1 MDKKRKGNTSM
12 KTQSFTCPNCNA
24 PLESISGK
32 PMMFCPYC
40 GSKIT
45 NNDIAFYTEDSK
57 TARIETVTNAI
68 IKILGTKEQREEAM
82 QRYYEE
88 ARKDRPYMLIV
99 LIVLSVIL
107 VLAFLF
113 LVLLALNI

>member
-1 MDKKRKGNTSM
+1 
-12 KTQSFTCPNCNA
+12 
-24 PLESISGK
+24 
-32 PMMFCPYC
+32 MMFCPYC

>member
-1 MDKKRKGNTSM
+1 M

-40 GSKIT
+40 GSKIA
-45 NNDIAFYTEDSK
+45 NNDIAFYAEDSK
-57 TARIETVTNAI
+57 TARIETVTDAV

-88 ARKDRPYMLIV
+88 ARKNRPYMLIV
-99 LIVLSVIL
+99 LLVCGVIL
-107 VLAFLF
+107 VLVFLF
-113 LVLLALNI
+113 FVLLALDV

>member
-1 MDKKRKGNTSM
+1 M

-40 GSKIT
+40 GSKIA
-45 NNDIAFYTEDSK
+45 NDDIAFYAEDSK
-57 TARIETVTNAI
+57 TARVETVTDAV

-82 QRYYEE
+82 RRYYEE

-99 LIVLSVIL
+99 LIVIVVIL

-113 LVLLALNI
+113 LILLALNV

>member
-1 MDKKRKGNTSM
+1 M

-40 GSKIT
+40 GSKIA
-45 NNDIAFYTEDSK
+45 NNDIAFYAEDSK
-57 TARIETVTNAI
+57 AARSETVTDAV

-82 QRYYEE
+82 QRHYEE
-88 ARKDRPYMLIV
+88 ARKNLPHVMPLLLIIM
-99 LIVLSVIL
+99 IVPL
-107 VLAFLF
+107 VLLLLVLF
-113 LVLLALNI
+113 LVFFV

>member
-40 GSKIT
+40 GSKIA

-57 TARIETVTNAI
+57 TARIETVTDAI
-68 IKILGTKEQREEAM
+68 IKIFGTKEQREEEA
-82 QRYYEE
+82 RRNRDE
-88 ARKDRPYMLIV
+88 ARKNLPYLMLIL
-99 LIVLSVIL
+99 LILLIL
-107 VLAFLF
+107 GLALFFLPLF
-113 LVLLALNI
+113 LMNV